1 MALTP
6 SAPLSYHSSMPRK
19 AGIDISGTLR
29 HIIASAEKPRLSQ
42 PAVTMAV
49 ARGKGIVK
57 EKGLDLVS
65 GLSGESE

>member
-1 MALTP
+1 
-6 SAPLSYHSSMPRK
+6 MPRK
-19 AGIDISGTLR
+19 ARIDTSDTLR

-42 PAVTMAV
+42 RAVTMAV
-49 ARGKGIVK
+49 ARGEGIVK